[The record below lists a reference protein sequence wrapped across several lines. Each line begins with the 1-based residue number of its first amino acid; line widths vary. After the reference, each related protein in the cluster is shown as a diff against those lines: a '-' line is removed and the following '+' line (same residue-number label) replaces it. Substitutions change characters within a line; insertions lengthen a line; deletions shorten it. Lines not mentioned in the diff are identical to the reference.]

1 MNYQNG
7 LRREKKTALYLY
19 KKFEVIKNLPSKKT
33 HSGEMHQEF
42 AEKYTKPIQ
51 IGKEEEKKKKKTKA
65 NISQLTFWNQHYP
78 NNKARLRQ

>member
-51 IGKEEEKKKKKTKA
+51 IGKEEEKKKKKQRQTFLNLLSEISITRITK
-65 NISQLTFWNQHYP
+65 P
-78 NNKARLRQ
+78 D